1 MLRVFL
7 VSVHETGMLRYV
19 LETLARL
26 DAVFRGCCGVRV
38 GLLVNWRKWRYR
50 VEWVVG
56 AKRRYGLVVLVDS
69 GAFSEPVDPV
79 DVVRYARWACSVHR
93 FVDGFLMPDRLA
105 LRERGARGRL
115 EAIDETVKA
124 HALWALVASGC
135 GAHRGGVAVLQG
147 LYPDEYLETL
157 AQLLEYVEEYSV
169 LAETQS
175 MSGNGGVF
183 AGVYALGSLKAR
195 GWRAPSPLRGTLRR
209 LLGELEDLL
218 PPGTRLHLLGVHG
231 RDLHQVWHLDSV
243 YSADTGA
250 QGLNYTKKHR
260 DVLGCNGLDPRC
272 YAKAVE
278 HEVLSSLEPLLRL
291 SRVHTLDEFLPT
303 AVVREVVESGETQGT

>member
-7 VSVHETGMLRYV
+7 VSIHETGMLRVV
-19 LETLARL
+19 LETLSRL
-26 DAVFRGCCGVRV
+26 DAVFRECCGVRV
-38 GLLVNWRKWRYR
+38 GLLASWVKWRGLVPWL
-50 VEWVVG
+50 VE

-69 GAFSEPVDPV
+69 GAFSAPVEPRE
-79 DVVRYARWACSVHR
+79 VVGYARWACSVHR

-115 EAIDETVKA
+115 EAIDETVRA
-124 HALWALVASGC
+124 HTLWALVASRC
-135 GAHRGGVAVLQG
+135 GAHRRGVAVLQG

-157 AQLLEYVEEYSV
+157 VQLLEYAEEYSV

-175 MSGNGGVF
+175 LGGDGPF

-195 GWRAPSPLRGTLRR
+195 GWRAQHPLRGTVKH
-209 LLGELEDLL
+209 LLGELSRLI
-218 PPGTRLHLLGVHG
+218 PGARFHLLGIHG
-231 RDLHQVWHLDSV
+231 RDLHRVWHLENV

-260 DVLGCNGLDPRC
+260 DVLRCDGLTPEC
-272 YAKAVE
+272 YARAVE
-278 HEVLSSLEPLLRL
+278 YEVVSSLGPLLRL
-291 SRVHTLDEFLPT
+291 SRLRPLDEFIPT
-303 AVVREVVESGETQGT
+303 AVVRG